1 MSAEKAAKDAEKRR
15 AKAIELLK
23 RSVAEKAA
31 KEAKVAAEIYAKV
44 LTLSGGQEWLN
55 MQASKTATQ
64 TSFVALSLGKGG
76 AIDKKIFKGK
86 KFILDRDSLTEED
99 QTAVIETLRSFGVTK
114 GRIVYA
120 FTKAKNKAGK

>member
-1 MSAEKAAKDAEKRR
+1 MQQRKEGAREDGSGKWGIKKKSACPP
-15 AKAIELLK
+15 
-23 RSVAEKAA
+23 
-31 KEAKVAAEIYAKV
+31 
-44 LTLSGGQEWLN
+44 
-55 MQASKTATQ
+55 KTATQ